1 MFRSKISRFVAV
13 VLLAL
18 SCVGAFAQTV
28 NLAPSM
34 DGVFNGT
41 YIIPVNQYTGGWQA
55 AQWPKLNR
63 VADFEPGVGLSLQS
77 ATALSGGAKSTAPK
91 MYPYRPQWNAYK
103 SLPSGNYRAE
113 WTLTKNCGAS
123 AVEADAQAV
132 RMNVGPLWTL
142 TPHTDLPNGTPQPFA
157 ATFTYTRVYAN
168 EVSYFTFQLDA
179 NPPKATDGKQQFGCK
194 YSLTN
199 LSLTAQ

>member
-1 MFRSKISRFVAV
+1 MKLLPIL
-13 VLLAL
+13 VLSLFTTIA
-18 SCVGAFAQTV
+18 GAQTV

-41 YIIPVNQYTGGWQA
+41 YIIPVNQYTGGWRA

-103 SLPSGNYRAE
+103 SLPNGTYRAE
-113 WTLTKNCGAS
+113 WTLTKTCGAS
-123 AVEADAQAV
+123 AVEADSQAV

-142 TPHTDLPNGTPQPFA
+142 TKHTDLPNGIPQPFS
-157 ATFTYTRVYAN
+157 ATFSYTRVYAN
-168 EVSYFTFQLDA
+168 EVSYFTFQLDT
-179 NPPKATDGKQQFGCK
+179 NPPKDVYGKQQFGCK

-199 LSLTAQ
+199 LRLTAL

>member
-1 MFRSKISRFVAV
+1 MHHIITII
-13 VLLAL
+13 LAL
-18 SCVGAFAQTV
+18 FAATAGAQTV
-28 NLAPSM
+28 NLAPSL

-41 YIIPVNQYTGGWQA
+41 YIIPVDKYTGGWQA
-55 AQWPKLNR
+55 ANWPNMNR
-63 VADFEPGVGLSLQS
+63 VADFEPGVALHLQS
-77 ATALSGGAKSTAPK
+77 ATALSGGAKSMAPK

-103 SLPSGNYRAE
+103 SLPNGTYRAE
-113 WTLTKNCGAS
+113 WTITKNCGPS
-123 AVEADAQAV
+123 AVEAATQAV

-142 TPHTDLPNGTPQPFA
+142 TKHTDLPNGTPQPFA

-168 EVSYFTFQLDA
+168 EVSYFTFQLDT

-199 LSLTAQ
+199 LSLTAL